1 MERVNH
7 MLKDKKVL
15 VLGMARSG
23 YHVAKLLGG
32 FNKVIVTDRNDQK
45 QELVDELKSIG
56 VEFIKSETAV
66 EIYP

>member
-1 MERVNH
+1 